1 MRPSSTG
8 RRWRLRVVVRR
19 FALLTAL
26 LVSAGCGVVP
36 VGKTVEV
43 PAGVASRMSAEQVE
57 AIVRDMVAANVA
69 SLGRVLRPFR
79 VTRITLVPAN
89 GKYEVTNADGTSTGA
104 WFSEPSP
111 FWAVEAEGTFQTCD
125 AICSGYS
132 QGLVIIDDAT
142 GELRGEGAREPTQP
156 SP

>member
-1 MRPSSTG
+1 MIVG
-8 RRWRLRVVVRR
+8 RSGIRALVGQ
-19 FALLTAL
+19 FALVAVL
-26 LVSAGCGVVP
+26 LASTGCGVVP
-36 VGKTVEV
+36 VGKSVEV
-43 PAGVASRMSAEQVE
+43 PAGVPSRMSAEQVE
-57 AIVRDMVAANVA
+57 AIVRDMVTANAA

-111 FWAVEAEGTFQTCD
+111 FWAVEAEGTFQSCD

-142 GELRGEGAREPTQP
+142 GEVRGEGAREPTQP